1 MLRKIYSLVLGGM
14 LLVAG
19 SANAGIADDLMALV
33 NSGKTLADAVAQLVA
48 ADPAK
53 AGDIVSVAADLVYRL
68 SPERCALDEQ
78 DKPLRDCS
86 DGIVASAIAAGG
98 DPGDVTE
105 AAAAGLA
112 AAGGGGGGIA
122 GGTSGGG
129 GLTASGG

>member
-1 MLRKIYSLVLGGM
+1 MLRRIYSLMLGGM

-68 SPERCALDEQ
+68 SPEQCALDERN
-78 DKPLRDCS
+78 KPLRDCG

-112 AAGGGGGGIA
+112 SAGGGGGIA
-122 GGTSGGG
+122 GGSSGGG

>member
-1 MLRKIYSLVLGGM
+1 MLRKIYSLMLGGM

-48 ADPAK
+48 ANPAK

-68 SPERCALDEQ
+68 SPEQCALDEQ

-86 DGIVASAIAAGG
+86 GGIVASAIAAGG

-112 AAGGGGGGIA
+112 TAGGGGGIA
-122 GGTSGGG
+122 GGTSDGG
-129 GLTASGG
+129 GLAASGG